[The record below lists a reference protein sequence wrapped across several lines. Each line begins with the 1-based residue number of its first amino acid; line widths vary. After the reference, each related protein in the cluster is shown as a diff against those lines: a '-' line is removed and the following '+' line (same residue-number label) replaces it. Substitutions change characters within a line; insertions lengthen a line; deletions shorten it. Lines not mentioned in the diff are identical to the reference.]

1 MEDWGEGNI
10 YRGVEQMMPAF
21 ARNGM
26 KSFRYATE
34 GARTRNGAKL
44 VDDLNAYNN
53 FMQVFGFTNEDL
65 SNAYERNNAMK
76 QAERKILKKRSG
88 LLTAAFLAR
97 DTGDRELLKEVQKQ
111 ISIYNRSD
119 IGKLNRITSKT
130 LNASYKQK
138 KRSIEESVNGITLTK
153 KYKDYLQENYGS

>member
-1 MEDWGEGNI
+1 
-10 YRGVEQMMPAF
+10 
-21 ARNGM
+21 
-26 KSFRYATE
+26 
-34 GARTRNGAKL
+34 
-44 VDDLNAYNN
+44 
-53 FMQVFGFTNEDL
+53 
-65 SNAYERNNAMK
+65 MK

-130 LNASYKQK
+130 LNTSYKQK